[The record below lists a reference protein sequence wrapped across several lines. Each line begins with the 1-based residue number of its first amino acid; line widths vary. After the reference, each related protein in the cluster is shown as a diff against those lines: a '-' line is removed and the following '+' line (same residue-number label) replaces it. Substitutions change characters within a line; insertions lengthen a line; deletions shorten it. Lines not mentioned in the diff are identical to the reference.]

1 MKFDVAY
8 RGVTLF
14 FLCLFVIF
22 RFVLQVSSSFSSLLF
37 FLFLFLRWRFGFT
50 TRTMLSSLLSLFHMN
65 PGAES
70 QGWDSCKIKID

>member
-1 MKFDVAY
+1 MKFDVSS

-14 FLCLFVIF
+14 FSAYLSFF
-22 RFVLQVSSSFSSLLF
+22 RFVLQVSSSFSSLRF
-37 FLFLFLRWRFGFT
+37 FFRWRFGFT

-70 QGWDSCKIKID
+70 QGWDSRKIKID